1 MLTIN
6 TPADAYKAIATI
18 IETHAADKG
27 KPLDDEWAVIDWDN
41 MDTSPSDLLF
51 GSPDL
56 VGPVC
61 PWSDKTFTPDTGRA
75 LLRIGAGINNTTPDA
90 LLDMFAYKL
99 AITGKPWEA
108 YEAAIECYGS
118 TWFCDP
124 RNMLLNAC
132 GDAGVYVTAAKLL
145 GH

>member
-27 KPLDDEWAVIDWDN
+27 KPLDDEWATIDWDN
-41 MDTSPSDLLF
+41 LDISPSELLF
-51 GSPDL
+51 GTPDL

-61 PWSDKTFTPDTGRA
+61 PWGHTTFSPASARA

-90 LLDMFAYKL
+90 ALDMFAYKL
-99 AITGKPWEA
+99 SQTGDAWKSYQDA
-108 YEAAIECYGS
+108 VDTYGS
-118 TWFCDP
+118 TWFCNP
-124 RNMLLNAC
+124 CVMLLSAC
-132 GDAGVYVTAAKLL
+132 NSAGVYVTAAKLL